1 MALIFPEGTQDYPS
15 KFANIAYKYNPT
27 QYSVSINN
35 TGWTNA
41 TNCAVSIT
49 PRSTSSQILLLVAV
63 NGCCTNTAM
72 FRVTRNGTV
81 VGGGTSG
88 TGNMSNVWAGSFY
101 RNGDLNHGHT
111 HTNFYVDSPS
121 TTGSC
126 NYQVQLQ
133 ADTNATF
140 YLNHN
145 NNGSN
150 FPIAYHAHS
159 YLVAIELEAV

>member
-1 MALIFPEGTQDYPS
+1 MALNFPHGHQDFPS
-15 KFANIAYKYNPT
+15 RFSNIAYKYNPT
-27 QYSVSINN
+27 QYTISINA

-49 PRSTSSQILLLVAV
+49 PRSTSSQILLMVAI
-63 NGCCTNTAM
+63 NGVCSNTSM
-72 FRVTRNGTV
+72 YRVTRNGTV

-88 TGNMSNVWAGSFY
+88 TGSMSNVWAGSFY

-121 TTGSC
+121 TTSAC
-126 NYQVQLQ
+126 TYQVQLQ
-133 ADTNATF
+133 GDGNTTF

-150 FPIAYHAHS
+150 FPIAYHAMS